1 MNPHS
6 PDFDEVES
14 IDQLSPLP
22 WREKK
27 GIGLLEVEIPAISYQ
42 VQSMKVRETHVLLK
56 PQREVLSRFFCK
68 TQHNNGLSIWGLCM
82 SWKCFCLSYHFL
94 LHTMGFAQS
103 LIFFPFYETKGFK
116 SVLIP
121 TGDKTESKRASKDL
135 ASSARKH

>member
-14 IDQLSPLP
+14 LDQLSPLP

-56 PQREVLSRFFCK
+56 PQREVLSRLFCK
-68 TQHNNGLSIWGLCM
+68 NQHNNGLSMWGLCM
-82 SWKCFCLSYHFL
+82 SWECFCLSYHFL

-103 LIFFPFYETKGFK
+103 L
-116 SVLIP
+116 L
-121 TGDKTESKRASKDL
+121 
-135 ASSARKH
+135 